1 VVITNSLHAT
11 KKIFDSSVHSY
22 QIHSAAISQ
31 EIREFFSRDFHN
43 HIKFWDCPSKKKW
56 LLHYSVNK
64 DTKSMVSMPSF
75 PYKSSWDF
83 CRKTECNIILSQWRM
98 LFQASDSKGKNF
110 LDLLNDDLNP
120 LKPSSIEKGPWLQ
133 LFGHSN
139 LLCPCS
145 SRAIMNHA
153 PIEKY

>member
-1 VVITNSLHAT
+1 
-11 KKIFDSSVHSY
+11 
-22 QIHSAAISQ
+22 
-31 EIREFFSRDFHN
+31 
-43 HIKFWDCPSKKKW
+43 
-56 LLHYSVNK
+56 
-64 DTKSMVSMPSF
+64 
-75 PYKSSWDF
+75 
-83 CRKTECNIILSQWRM
+83 M

-139 LLCPCS
+139 LLCACS